1 MPRRGPT
8 KCSPRV
14 DNLKRFDHPN
24 VLSILLFGSP
34 FFEPSDPLQPSDY
47 PLAVKWWRAKLEAYR
62 SQGLVPFIDTI
73 YSPDDDTAQAPPIAL
88 AGVQQPHPIAR
99 GLCDGGPLIGRPQ
112 VGESADG

>member
-24 VLSILLFGSP
+24 VMSILLFGQP
-34 FFEPSDPLQPSDY
+34 FFEPADALTPSDY
-47 PLAVKWWRAKLEAYR
+47 PAAVKWWQTKLEAYR

-73 YSPDDDTAQAPPIAL
+73 YSPDDDTAQAPRSHSLTFSSRIQSL
-88 AGVQQPHPIAR
+88 AVCAT
-99 GLCDGGPLIGRPQ
+99 GGR
-112 VGESADG
+112 

>member
-8 KCSPRV
+8 KCLARV

-47 PLAVKWWRAKLEAYR
+47 PLAVKRWRAELDAYR
-62 SQGLVPFIDTI
+62 ASGMPPWIDTV
-73 YSPDDDTAQAPPIAL
+73 YSPDDGTAQAPGRRAT
-88 AGVQQPHPIAR
+88 AR
-99 GLCDGGPLIGRPQ
+99 EREPAAQ
-112 VGESADG
+112 FWNH